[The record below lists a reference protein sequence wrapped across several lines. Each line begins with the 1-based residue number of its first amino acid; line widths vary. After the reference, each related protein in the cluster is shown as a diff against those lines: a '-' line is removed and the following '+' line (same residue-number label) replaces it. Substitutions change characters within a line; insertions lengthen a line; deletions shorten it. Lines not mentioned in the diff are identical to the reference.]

1 MWVPL
6 LCMIGFLSMPDA
18 NANGILCCL
27 VSFAGLGHLSFYT
40 AGKLH
45 LFDEKGHTVR
55 PHTSLLSPYIHIHSL
70 TPPLLPVYRQKPGS
84 RSHPSQLRRSSR
96 SRARWITG
104 TIGRTCSSA
113 RSSGSR
119 WRSSHTA
126 STTLPYRLRGL
137 RNRSRRESRVMPGRS
152 ILLRGRGRLARRRAA
167 RSCRRRARRA
177 SCVLMWTVV

>member
-1 MWVPL
+1 MRDA
-6 LCMIGFLSMPDA
+6 DA
-18 NANGILCCL
+18 NATYCCL

-55 PHTSLLSPYIHIHSL
+55 PHISLLFPYIHSL

-84 RSHPSQLRRSSR
+84 RSLPSQRRRSSR
-96 SRARWITG
+96 YHVRWTTG
-104 TIGRTCSSA
+104 TTGRTCSSA

-119 WRSSHTA
+119 WRSSRTA
-126 STTLPYRLRGL
+126 STTLPYRPRGL
-137 RNRSRRESRVMPGRS
+137 RNPSRRESRVTPGRS
-152 ILLRGRGRLARRRAA
+152 IRLLGAGRRARRRAA

-177 SCVLMWTVV
+177 SYVLMWTAVWGMARRRGGLKREA